1 MNRRSFIQS
10 SLAGL
15 ATTSSAAAK
24 PKKYRVGVIGHTGHG
39 NYGHGLD
46 TVWQAFDFV
55 EVAAVADADDVGR
68 AKGLERTGARK
79 AYADYHEMLEKEK
92 LDIVA
97 VGPRWLDQRVEMIT
111 AAAQAG
117 CHIFSEKPFA
127 KDLVDADKM
136 VEAIERAG
144 VKVQMAHQMR
154 KSPFVE
160 RVRDMVEAGEIGT
173 IQEVRGRGKEDRRA
187 GGEDLVVL
195 GSHICDMM
203 RYYLGDPKWVFAHV
217 THDGR
222 DVGASDVRQPS
233 EPIGPIAGNQIAAM
247 FAFDNGVH
255 SYFSSKASD
264 KTHPWR
270 FGTTIY
276 GNKGVIYFPNAIYPN
291 GQPYILRSP
300 GWLPGKEAQWEE
312 VKLTKPVGGNFKAE
326 GRAMANALAG
336 RRSIRG
342 DRKGPQAGL
351 QRERWPLDRRDDHLR
366 LRIAEG
372 RGADGSAAQASRT
385 HAAYFVDLVR
395 TKGSNTHETT
405 TVSS

>member
-1 MNRRSFIQS
+1 MNRRSFLQS

-15 ATTSSAAAK
+15 AATASAK

-46 TVWQAFDFV
+46 TVWAAFDFV
-55 EVAAVADADDVGR
+55 EVVAVADADEAGR
-68 AKGLERTGARK
+68 AKAGERTGARK
-79 AYADYHEMLEKEK
+79 AYADYHDMIEKEK

-111 AAAQAG
+111 TAADAG

-127 KDLVDADKM
+127 KDLIDADKM
-136 VEAIERAG
+136 IAAIERNG

-154 KSPFVE
+154 KSPYVE
-160 RVRDMVEAGEIGT
+160 RIHEMVEAGEIGT

-203 RYYLGDPKWVFAHV
+203 RYYLGNPRWVFAHV
-217 THDGR
+217 TNDGR

-247 FAFDNGVH
+247 FAFDNGIH
-255 SYFSSKASD
+255 GYFGSKASD

-276 GNKGVIYFPNAIYPN
+276 GNKGVIYLPNAIYPG

-300 GWLPGKEAQWEE
+300 AWVPGKEGQWEE
-312 VKLTKPVGGNFKAE
+312 VKLTKPVGGNFHAE
-326 GRAMANALAG
+326 GRAMANALLVEDLFEA
-336 RRSIRG
+336 IEK
-342 DRKGPQAGL
+342 DRKPVCSAHDGRWTVEMITSIYASQKAGA
-351 QRERWPLDRRDDHLR
+351 R
-366 LRIAEG
+366 
-372 RGADGSAAQASRT
+372 
-385 HAAYFVDLVR
+385 VDLPLR
-395 TKGSNTHETT
+395 QRKHTLHTLKS
-405 TVSS
+405 

>member
-1 MNRRSFIQS
+1 MNRRTFLQG

-15 ATTSSAAAK
+15 AATATATAK
-24 PKKYRVGVIGHTGHG
+24 PNKYRVGIIGHTGHG

-46 TVWQAFDFV
+46 TVWEAFDFV
-55 EVAAVADADDVGR
+55 EVAAVADPDDAGR

-79 AYADYHEMLEKEK
+79 AYADYHEMLEKEH

-111 AAAQAG
+111 AAADAG

-127 KDLVDADKM
+127 QDLVDADKM
-136 VEAIERAG
+136 VAAIDRAG

-160 RVRDMVEAGEIGT
+160 RVREMVEAGEIGT

-195 GSHICDMM
+195 GSHICDML

-217 THDGR
+217 TDDGR
-222 DVGASDVRQPS
+222 DIAATDVRQAS
-233 EPIGPIAGNQIAAM
+233 EPIGPIAGNEVAAM
-247 FAFDNGVH
+247 FAFDHGIH
-255 SYFSSKASD
+255 GYFGSKASPE
-264 KTHPWR
+264 THPWR

-276 GNKGVIYFPNAIYPN
+276 GSKGVIYVPNAIYPG
-291 GQPYILRSP
+291 GQPYILRSAA
-300 GWLPGKEAQWEE
+300 WVPGKEGQWED

-326 GRAMANALAG
+326 GRALANALLVEDLFQA
-336 RRSIRG
+336 IEN
-342 DRKGPQAGL
+342 DRKPVCSEIDGRWTVEMITSVYASQKAGA
-351 QRERWPLDRRDDHLR
+351 R
-366 LRIAEG
+366 
-372 RGADGSAAQASRT
+372 
-385 HAAYFVDLVR
+385 VDLPLKQR
-395 TKGSNTHETT
+395 AHTLHTL
-405 TVSS
+405 

>member
-1 MNRRSFIQS
+1 MNRRSFLQG

-15 ATTSSAAAK
+15 AATAAAK
-24 PKKYRVGVIGHTGHG
+24 PKKYRVGIIGHTGHG

-55 EVAAVADADDVGR
+55 EVAAVSDADAAGR
-68 AKGLERTGARK
+68 AKAVERTGARK

-92 LDIVA
+92 PDFVA
-97 VGPRWLDQRVEMIT
+97 IGPRWLDQRVEMVT
-111 AAAQAG
+111 AAANAG
-117 CHIFSEKPFA
+117 CHIFLEKPFA
-127 KDLVDADKM
+127 QDLADADKM
-136 VEAIERAG
+136 VTAIEHSG

-160 RVRDMVEAGEIGT
+160 RVRDMIEAGEIGT

-203 RYYLGDPKWVFAHV
+203 RYYLGDPKWVFSHV

-222 DVGASDVRQPS
+222 EIGASDVRTPS

-255 SYFSSKASD
+255 SYFGSKASD
-264 KTHPWR
+264 QTHPRR

-276 GNKGVIYFPNAIYPN
+276 GNKGVIYLPNQIYPN

-300 GWLPGKEAQWEE
+300 GWAPGTGSDWEAI
-312 VKLTKPVGGNFKAE
+312 KLTSPVGGNFQAE
-326 GRAMANALAG
+326 GRMMANALLVDDLFQAVEK
-336 RRSIRG
+336 
-342 DRKGPQAGL
+342 DRKPVCSEHDG
-351 QRERWPLDRRDDHLR
+351 RWTVEM
-366 LRIAEG
+366 ITSVYA
-372 RGADGSAAQASRT
+372 SQKAAAR
-385 HAAYFVDLVR
+385 VDLPLAQR
-395 TKGSNTHETT
+395 KHMLHML
-405 TVSS
+405 